1 MNFLRAAELKEPVER
16 ASGFRTRSASYR
28 SVPPSNPTGS
38 WAGRRYYPCE
48 VLSETPTKYRIRL
61 LAKDGVLLPG
71 KRYAAYGQV
80 VTVPKRAVYDIS
92 SQLTRGL

>member
-38 WAGRRYYPCE
+38 
-48 VLSETPTKYRIRL
+48 
-61 LAKDGVLLPG
+61 
-71 KRYAAYGQV
+71 
-80 VTVPKRAVYDIS
+80 
-92 SQLTRGL
+92 